1 MSDSATGNE
10 HGSPARPEPGQD
22 PVTSTPEPPE
32 VLDEPESLRLV
43 SSMGF
48 GRLAYSGRYGLTV
61 MPVNYKLHEGSIL
74 FRTAHNSPT
83 DEDLRTG
90 MPGAEY
96 QVAFEVDHIDT
107 DTREGWSV
115 LIQGDAHHVDTEAER
130 TSVLAAGLESWAG
143 GEREHFLR
151 IFPVRITGRRLRR
164 S

>member
-22 PVTSTPEPPE
+22 PVTSTPEAPE
-32 VLDEPESLRLV
+32 VLSEAESLVLV
-43 SSMGF
+43 SSVGF

-130 TSVLAAGLESWAG
+130 ASVLAAGLESWAG

>member
-10 HGSPARPEPGQD
+10 HGNPARPEPGQD
-22 PVTSTPEPPE
+22 PVTSRPEAPE
-32 VLDEPESLRLV
+32 VLSEAESLVLV
-43 SSMGF
+43 SSVGF

>member
-22 PVTSTPEPPE
+22 PVTSPPGAPE
-32 VLDEPESLRLV
+32 VLDEAESLLLV
-43 SSMGF
+43 SSVGF

-96 QVAFEVDHIDT
+96 QVAFEVDHIDV

-115 LIQGDAHHVDTEAER
+115 LIQGDAHHVDSEAEHA
-130 TSVLAAGLESWAG
+130 SVLAAGLESWAG

-151 IFPVRITGRRLRR
+151 ILPTRITGRRLRR

>member
-22 PVTSTPEPPE
+22 PVTSTPEAPE
-32 VLDEPESLRLV
+32 VLSEAESLVLV
-43 SSMGF
+43 SSVGF